1 MELILSLLFII
12 FGFLTLISLLIF
24 FIKIICTPSI
34 HEILSTWWTTNELL
48 IAITSIIY
56 IIKVLIY

>member
-24 FIKIICTPSI
+24 FIKIIFTPSLN
-34 HEILSTWWTTNELL
+34 EIILTWWTANELL
-48 IAITSIIY
+48 ILITFIIY
-56 IIKVLIY
+56 LIKVLI